1 MGQEEPEGFSLPNG
15 IILTVPFDLTVQGR
29 AFFTMQWYT
38 FIHGRERA
46 YETCQG

>member
-1 MGQEEPEGFSLPNG
+1 MGQGEPEGFSLPNG
-15 IILTVPFDLTVQGR
+15 ILRTVLFDLTMYGR

-38 FIHGRERA
+38 FVRGRERA